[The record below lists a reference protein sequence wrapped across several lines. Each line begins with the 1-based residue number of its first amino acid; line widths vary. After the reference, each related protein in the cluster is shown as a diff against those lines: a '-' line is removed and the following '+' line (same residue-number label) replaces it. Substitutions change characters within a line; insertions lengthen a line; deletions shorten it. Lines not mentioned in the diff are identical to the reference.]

1 MSNRIKVVGYS
12 KKEFLGNGIEYRPF
26 SPDLVGVQLAS
37 NGTTL
42 ANNGTTLFT
51 MGNFNI
57 TTNMEPKSD
66 KTFATNKFSNF
77 ITLDNLVLTQAQ
89 SKKILSDNTK
99 VKLNLDKTNLNYY
112 ALFGSLTEFVRVS
125 LESIITNWPASL
137 YVTANASDLNGESIT
152 GYTFEDY
159 LYNPLTNESSF
170 KIDTTFINNKFQIN
184 YLENGTILN
193 SFNENNSLRNL
204 TIEYSSYDI
213 SIDEKIFPII
223 GFTGSTVL
231 GSGYLYFNIKGDAFS
246 GGTTGGTINGTSI
259 FHIKPNSEQREKFF
273 NGLPNFE
280 SYLLNRQ
287 ISPIYT
293 ASFKY
298 PITTNNGNVFYITNS
313 VTWPV
318 SDGYNIDF
326 DTSQYI
332 TFVNKLVDISS
343 KNDLNSSDLVNRFL
357 VTESISDFDTTPVHL
372 SEYHKDTTGQKMN
385 KVLRIYGRELDEINN
400 FITSIKFA
408 HVVTYDKQDNI
419 PDVYLKDLAK
429 ILGWEL
435 ISSVVENNLL
445 ANYITRKD
453 STFSGHSVGLTA
465 AEADIELWRRLI
477 LNSPWSWKSKGTR
490 RSVEFLLRFIGAPQ
504 GLVKFNEYIYKA
516 DAPIDVELFKKV
528 LELNNL
534 SSDLSQYPIDNDGFP
549 RLSPDTDDMYFQN
562 NGLWYRQTGGSDAT
576 IDILTGNNPHL
587 GPYDG
592 GYKYINQ
599 FRNLIPNFTAVT
611 ITSETVTLGTTN
623 LYTNNQ
629 SGTFDQSTIGSVI
642 NTVDLIG
649 LNNEDLSNCYVVKAK
664 VMQDPYSGGT
674 ILNNC
679 GCPCDGDDNI
689 MSLCVENINNATN
702 TNNTT
707 FNIPPVIKNPCNNL
721 ASSTVLTNGLYN
733 FEYYQYNRD
742 GSLFKDKSGNIVY
755 KTSQFAKQECCTLKN
770 GVPFFM
776 NYMQGNIIRKSGYLC
791 CDNSGKC
798 GCDIACDWELVK
810 TPKFNLGYLEFKRL
824 DGSFS
829 VVTPDGCNCIPN
841 LTIKVPNVVDP
852 YTNQVGVACKLTAA
866 GTKDLL
872 DLNTSIINNTYRYR
886 AFGTLKCTEIF
897 NTNYLSKNDIKY
909 T

>member
-1 MSNRIKVVGYS
+1 MSNKIKVAGYS
-12 KKEFLGNGIEYRPF
+12 KKEFFGNGIEYRPF

-42 ANNGTTLFT
+42 FT

-66 KTFATNKFSNF
+66 KTFSTTKFSNF
-77 ITLDNLVLTQAQ
+77 ITLDNLVLTQAE

-99 VKLNLDKTNLNYY
+99 VKLNLDKTNINYY

-137 YVTANASDLNGESIT
+137 YVTPNATNLNGDSIT

-159 LYNPLTNESSF
+159 TYDPLSKESTF

-204 TIEYSSYDI
+204 TIEYQSYNI
-213 SIDEKIFPII
+213 AIDEKTFPII
-223 GFTGSTVL
+223 GFTGSTIL
-231 GSGYLYFNIKGDAFS
+231 GSGYLYFKTKGDVFTGA
-246 GGTTGGTINGTSI
+246 TTSGTSI
-259 FHIKPNSEQREKFF
+259 FHIKPNNEQIEKFF
-273 NGLPNFE
+273 NGLVNFE
-280 SYLLNRQ
+280 AYLLNRQ
-287 ISPIYT
+287 IIPIYT

-298 PITTNNGNVFYITNS
+298 PITANNGNIFYITNS

-332 TFVNKLVDISS
+332 SYVNKLVDISN
-343 KNDLNSSDLVNRFL
+343 KNDLNSSDLINRFL
-357 VTESISDFDTTPVHL
+357 VTESISDFDTVPVHL
-372 SEYHKDTTGQKMN
+372 SELHKDTSGQKMN
-385 KVLRIYGRELDEINN
+385 KTLRIYGREFDEINN

-429 ILGWEL
+429 VLGWEL

-477 LNSPWSWKSKGTR
+477 LNSPWIWKSKGAR
-490 RSVEFLLRFIGAPQ
+490 KSVEFLLRFIGAPQ

-528 LELNNL
+528 LTLNNL
-534 SSDLSQYPIDNDGFP
+534 STDLSEYPIDSDGFP
-549 RLSPDTDDMYFQN
+549 RLFPDNDDMYFQN
-562 NGLWYRQTGGSDAT
+562 NGLWYRETGGSGST

-599 FRNLIPNFTAVT
+599 FRNLIPNFSAVT
-611 ITSETVTLGTTN
+611 ITSETITVGSTN
-623 LYTNNQ
+623 LYTNNE
-629 SGTFDQSTIGSVI
+629 SGTFDQSVINSVI
-642 NTVDLIG
+642 NTVDLSGI
-649 LNNEDLSNCYVVKAK
+649 NNEDLSNCYVVNAT
-664 VMQDPYSGGT
+664 VVTDPYDGGV

-679 GCPCDGDDNI
+679 GCPCDGIDNV
-689 MSLCVENINNATN
+689 MSLCVYDKNKIP
-702 TNNTT
+702 NTT
-707 FNIPPVIKNPCNNL
+707 FTIPPFVKNPCKSL
-721 ASSTVLTNGLYN
+721 FSTPVSNIYGIYD
-733 FEYYQYNRD
+733 FEYYQYDNT
-742 GSLFKDKSGNIVY
+742 GNIY
-755 KTSQFAKQECCTLKN
+755 KASDGTPIPIYSKFTSQECCKAINGTPFLVEQIKKN
-770 GVPFFM
+770 GATDVVY
-776 NYMQGNIIRKSGYLC
+776 NTGYAC

-798 GCDIACDWELVK
+798 GCTIACQWSANTITYKQTTSINTTDD
-810 TPKFNLGYLEFKRL
+810 YLQFTKQS
-824 DGSFS
+824 GNQAI
-829 VVTPDGCNCIPN
+829 VTPDGCNCIPK
-841 LTIKVPNVVDP
+841 LTIKVPNIYDP
-852 YTNQVGVACKLTAA
+852 YNKTNGIGCKLTAL
-866 GTKDLL
+866 GLQDLL
-872 DLNTSIINNTYRYR
+872 DPTTSVIIKTHSLR
-886 AFGTLKCTEIF
+886 
-897 NTNYLSKNDIKY
+897 KNGFLACNAVYKP
-909 T
+909 